1 MDLQLFKKRKKQFAA
16 IFAIAVLFIFSSYL
30 SIHYESYFEKVV
42 AYKSVEAAIIYFLIT
57 MFAVILAPAV
67 STLPLL
73 PIASSIWGPF
83 MAAIFTIFAWLAGAW
98 GAFALSRIFGHGI
111 ICKFF
116 RIKNEEKWR
125 DALPRE
131 NLFWLVVMARI
142 FLPVDVLSYIIGL
155 FTDMRLSAY
164 LLATFI
170 GITPFAFIFAY
181 GAQLPV
187 DIQALALAVFV
198 VLVILNYKFI
208 KKGAQKIFK
217 NWF

>member
-1 MDLQLFKKRKKQFAA
+1 MDAQVFKKRKKQFAA
-16 IFAIAVLFIFSSYL
+16 IFVIAVLFILSSYL
-30 SIHYESYFEKVV
+30 SIHYGSYFQKLV
-42 AYKSVEAAIIYFLIT
+42 AYKNAEAAFIYILIT
-57 MFAVILAPAV
+57 TLDVILAPVV

-73 PIASSIWGPF
+73 PVAAKIWGPF
-83 MAAIFTIFAWLAGAW
+83 MAAIFTILGWFLGAW
-98 GAFALSRIFGHGI
+98 AAFSLSRIFGHEI

-125 DALPRE
+125 NRLPRE

-181 GAQLPV
+181 GAQLPI
-187 DIQALALAVFV
+187 DIQAMALAIFV
-198 VLVILNYKFI
+198 ILVILNYKFI
-208 KKGAQKIFK
+208 KKGTQKIFK
-217 NWF
+217 NWS